1 MINSK
6 KKKKYIRFEC
16 AKKKKKSAFTYYRK
30 RYL

>member
-6 KKKKYIRFEC
+6 KKKKNIFDLNVQ
-16 AKKKKKSAFTYYRK
+16 KKKKSAFTYYRK